1 MKVVLIMR
9 PGGGGYS
16 LELVYQKIYAELGK
30 LNIEIVMYQMQ
41 SNTLVPIDD
50 IKKLRNLNAD
60 VYHIC
65 GDVSYLAIY
74 LLGRNVI
81 LTIHD
86 IGHYFSLK
94 GLKKFAYKI
103 LWINLPAYFSRM
115 IFASSEKT
123 QQRLSSVISF
133 SKEKIRHVPLC
144 TGLDISPVASKKPS
158 DIFTILHIGTAA
170 HKNLSNVILAIE
182 HLKCRL
188 VIVGKINSEDLLLL
202 SKLDIKFTSLVDIT
216 NEELVAHYQNA
227 DLVTFPSFHEGF
239 GLPIIEAQSA
249 GVPMLTSA
257 IEPMTEIAGSGAH
270 FVNPHSV
277 SEITKGIDKIIN
289 NQEYQQHLVTQGLR
303 NAEKYSA
310 KLITMTHLNLYKEL
324 FGASK

>member
-9 PGGGGYS
+9 PRGDGYS
-16 LELVYQKIYAELGK
+16 LELIYQKIYAELGK

-41 SNTLVPIDD
+41 SNALVPIDD

-60 VYHIC
+60 IYHIC
-65 GDVSYLAIY
+65 GDVSYVAIY

-86 IGHYFSLK
+86 IGHYSNLK

-103 LWINLPAYFSRM
+103 IWINLPVYFSNM
-115 IFASSEKT
+115 IFAVSEKT

-133 SKEKIRHVPLC
+133 SKEKIRHVPVC
-144 TGLDISPVASKKPS
+144 TGLDISPVASKKRS
-158 DIFTILHIGTAA
+158 DIFTILHVGTAA
-170 HKNLSNVILAIE
+170 NKNLSNVILAIE

-188 VIVGKINSEDLLLL
+188 VIVGKINSKDLLLL

-239 GLPIIEAQSA
+239 GLPIIEAQLAGTPVLTSRLSPMKEVA
-249 GVPMLTSA
+249 GVAAYLVDPSL
-257 IEPMTEIAGSGAH
+257 
-270 FVNPHSV
+270 V
-277 SEITKGIDKIIN
+277 SEIRDGVTNIIGNPELQNQMIEDGFNNSGKYSPERVAKIHMN
-289 NQEYQQHLVTQGLR
+289 LYQQLL
-303 NAEKYSA
+303 EK
-310 KLITMTHLNLYKEL
+310 L
-324 FGASK
+324 